1 MSGEVT
7 QKDVQA
13 LEKKITNLES
23 LLGQFGKLQQRIDVT
38 QTEMLK
44 NHKKRFDIHSKR
56 IELLEKAAKSK
67 R

>member
-1 MSGEVT
+1 MAGEVT
-7 QKDVQA
+7 QKDVQD

-23 LLGQFGKLQQRIDVT
+23 LLGQSGKLQQKIDVT